1 MVVQVE
7 WLRQCIR
14 QGTRVDETSFLL
26 AKVNPGDGHADTAS
40 SDPDVV
46 LVDDPALRISAD
58 DVSAM
63 DAEVDAAMGGSSD
76 SESDDEEEADDLGG
90 QGAAAG
96 FDIADVR
103 GGLICLWCG
112 ISSST
117 ATRNV
122 RCDISLHHQLPPL
135 PPAQRTRHLSMCFPT
150 TSPPLF
156 PAALRRRPSC
166 LTLRASFCPAL
177 RCRRFSGNATPPCR
191 PGP

>member
-26 AKVNPGDGHADTAS
+26 AKVKPGDDHTDTPS

-58 DVSAM
+58 DISAM

-76 SESDDEEEADDLGG
+76 SESDDDEVEDPVSQE
-90 QGAAAG
+90 AAAG

-103 GGLICLWCG
+103 GGLICL
-112 ISSST
+112 
-117 ATRNV
+117 
-122 RCDISLHHQLPPL
+122 
-135 PPAQRTRHLSMCFPT
+135 
-150 TSPPLF
+150 
-156 PAALRRRPSC
+156 
-166 LTLRASFCPAL
+166 
-177 RCRRFSGNATPPCR
+177 
-191 PGP
+191 